1 MDTSPTILQR
11 VSDSAALIAVLVALV
26 TLLVTRAYYRRTLSS
41 HLQDRLLD
49 LNRTMLQYPDVAAEF
64 QRQSKGNIDHF
75 RSQPHDKEKA
85 KAYQQLRAYTYL
97 RLNLYEEAFNATQGR
112 LQFGNR
118 KQTWQNYIDERM
130 KHHLVRGLF
139 ELSKNQL
146 SDTFVNHVSDHVY
159 LENSV
164 AEPTTASESRSQSSA
179 LTIT

>member
-112 LQFGNR
+112 WQFGNR
-118 KQTWQNYIDERM
+118 KQWQNYIDERM

-139 ELSKNQL
+139 DLSKNQL
-146 SDTFVNHVSDHVY
+146 SNSFVNHVSDHVY
-159 LENSV
+159 LENSA

-179 LTIT
+179 LTIA